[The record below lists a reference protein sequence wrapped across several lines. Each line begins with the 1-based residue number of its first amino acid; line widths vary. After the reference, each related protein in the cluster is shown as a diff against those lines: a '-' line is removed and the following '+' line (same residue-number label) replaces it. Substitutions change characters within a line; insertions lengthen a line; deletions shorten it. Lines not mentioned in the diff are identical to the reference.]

1 VSIVPAPPSE
11 VMEAV
16 FPPDRTLQQQLLR
29 DPAFAEI
36 RAEQGRIAEDSKRS
50 RRKLL
55 EGTIH
60 LTPRMSPWLFKCL
73 TRVRE
78 ALNVPLDVELFCV
91 QSSDIHARALPVE
104 DGRILMVFDS
114 GTLERLDEGE
124 LSFVIGHELGHV
136 LFHHLTTTEEVIANH
151 QRLSPL
157 QKMRFFAWMRY
168 AEVSADRV
176 GMVACADLDIAVR
189 ALFKMT
195 SGLCDPRFL
204 AHVSEACKQYA
215 ALAGE
220 SLETYEDDWFATHP
234 YSPFRMRALGL
245 FARSKRFQRLI
256 GRPANGFSAD
266 GEVDR
271 EVEHVVEVM
280 NPTCL
285 HMKPRAKKD
294 SLDFLELAGIAIAA
308 LGGEVKDQDAEAIEQ
323 LVGGRKNAQ
332 ELEPLRQLSAEQRT
346 ARLGELA
353 GALSIELSTM
363 RRLKLV
369 EDLVAV
375 AMFDGKVDYREWDLL
390 ETIAGMLKVEV
401 SFVAATI
408 ARLRRGLD

>member
-1 VSIVPAPPSE
+1 MSLLPDPPSE

-16 FPPDRTLQQQLLR
+16 FPPDRTLRLQLLR
-29 DPAFAEI
+29 DPEFAAI
-36 RAEQGRIAEDSKRS
+36 RAEQDRVAESSKQA

-55 EGTIH
+55 EGTIR
-60 LTPRMSPWLFKCL
+60 LTPRMSPWLFNCL
-73 TRVRE
+73 ARVRE
-78 ALNVPLDVELFCV
+78 ALGLPLDVELYCV
-91 QSSDIHARALPVE
+91 QSSEIHARVLPTE
-104 DGRILMVFDS
+104 NGRILVVFAN

-124 LSFVIGHELGHV
+124 LCFVIGHELGHV
-136 LFHHLTTTEEVIANH
+136 LFDHLTLTEEVIANH
-151 QRLSPL
+151 KRLAPL

-168 AEVSADRV
+168 AEVSADRI
-176 GMVACADLDIAVR
+176 GMIACSDLDISIR

-204 AHVSEACKQYA
+204 AHISEASKQYV

-245 FARSKRFQRLI
+245 FARSKRFQRLTRKPET
-256 GRPANGFSAD
+256 GSSD
-266 GEVDR
+266 GEMDR

-285 HMKPRAKKD
+285 HMKPHAKKN

-308 LGGEVKDQDAEAIEQ
+308 VDGEIRDEVVQVVDELAGEN
-323 LVGGRKNAQ
+323 KNPKKH
-332 ELEPLRQLSAEQRT
+332 EPLRQLTPEERM
-346 ARLGELA
+346 ARLGDLA
-353 GALSIELSTM
+353 SSLSIELSTM

-375 AMFDGKVDYREWDLL
+375 AMSDGKVDDREWDLL
-390 ETIAGMLKVEV
+390 EAIAGMLNVDV
-401 SFVAATI
+401 GFVAATI